1 MRFRAVWISRKS
13 AERLKAVAF
22 HDSVPRHKSPASLR
36 TILKMFR
43 KDARSRIL
51 ADAAGIESWIS
62 KGMCS
67 WPVVCSI
74 FGRVPSAQS
83 LLLCRCVLA
92 ADRRT
97 ETKTS
102 MNIAFAFQMSTLFL
116 IKNKKMF
123 CAHCHVSNEP
133 GAASLATLNPADT
146 RSYEAR
152 YQSCGVST
160 VA

>member
-22 HDSVPRHKSPASLR
+22 HDSVPGHKSPASLR
-36 TILKMFR
+36 TILRVFR

-51 ADAAGIESWIS
+51 ADAAGIASWIP

-67 WPVVCSI
+67 GPIVCSI

-97 ETKTS
+97 ETKNLNDYRLRVPNVDAVFNQKQENVLCKLS
-102 MNIAFAFQMSTLFL
+102 CFERARCGLSGNL
-116 IKNKKMF
+116 
-123 CAHCHVSNEP
+123 EP
-133 GAASLATLNPADT
+133 
-146 RSYEAR
+146 
-152 YQSCGVST
+152 C
-160 VA
+160 

>member
-1 MRFRAVWISRKS
+1 M
-13 AERLKAVAF
+13 AF
-22 HDSVPRHKSPASLR
+22 HDSVPGHKSPASLR
-36 TILKMFR
+36 TILRVFR

-51 ADAAGIESWIS
+51 ADAAGIASWIP

-67 WPVVCSI
+67 GPIVCSI

-83 LLLCRCVLA
+83 LLVCRCVLA
-92 ADRRT
+92 ADRRAA
-97 ETKTS
+97 TKSS

-116 IKNKKMF
+116 IKNKKLF
-123 CAHCHVSNEP
+123 CASCHVSNEP
-133 GAASLATLNPADT
+133 GATSLATLNPADT

>member
-22 HDSVPRHKSPASLR
+22 HDSVPGHKSPASLR
-36 TILKMFR
+36 TILRVFR

-51 ADAAGIESWIS
+51 ADAAGIESWIP

-97 ETKTS
+97 ETKNLNDYRLRVPNVDAVFNQKQENVLCKLS
-102 MNIAFAFQMSTLFL
+102 CFERARCGLSGNL
-116 IKNKKMF
+116 
-123 CAHCHVSNEP
+123 EP
-133 GAASLATLNPADT
+133 
-146 RSYEAR
+146 
-152 YQSCGVST
+152 C
-160 VA
+160 